1 MSRVTYTPAT
11 AGGQMT
17 AREDYALAKYNA
29 MSLPEQAAIDVQLK
43 ALHEHYAKRNYKP
56 EPSLKY
62 KLNLLLCIGTFLNEK
77 ERDME

>member
-62 KLNLLLCIGTFLNEK
+62 KLDLLMVLGTYINQNGRNK
-77 ERDME
+77 

>member
-29 MSLPEQAAIDVQLK
+29 MSRSEQAAIDVQLK

-62 KLNLLLCIGTFLNEK
+62 KLDLLMVLGTYLNQNGRNK
-77 ERDME
+77 

>member
-1 MSRVTYTPAT
+1 
-11 AGGQMT
+11 MT

-56 EPSLKY
+56 EPSLKF
-62 KLNLLLCIGTFLNEK
+62 KLDLLMVFGTYLNQLEREK
-77 ERDME
+77 